1 MIHTNNFRTKSVS
14 YDTKNVSVDGC
25 WPIAIDIGYSSVK
38 GFSPNSIYSFPSYA
52 KNMGRNPELYGE
64 MTADEILYR
73 NDETGEVWRVGRSAQ
88 MMISDRDTGDAQAEL
103 FGRDRY
109 FSDLFE
115 VLINTGLALALI
127 DNDVRRYNGETIYVE
142 TGLPPAY
149 LDEDKGYLIDAI
161 SGSHKFSIKTAK
173 TKRYINMNFDIQPEN
188 VNVMSQPNGTLMSVA
203 MDNDGRTIPEAKKYF
218 QSNIV
223 IFDAGFGTLDF
234 FDIKNRAVGSME
246 KTFDELGMKEV
257 LLRTG
262 EKIKAKYGM
271 VIRPSAMQ
279 KCLEEGVIMIRKRT
293 RDRVSSNTV
302 PFGDLLEEASNEV
315 CTEAI
320 DKMMNIYSGLF
331 DYDYLILTGGTSAAW
346 EEQIKDYY
354 RDMERLIVMSG
365 NINCPDLDLIFTN
378 VRGYYMYLINSLRRA
393 KRKAAEENR

>member
-1 MIHTNNFRTKSVS
+1 
-14 YDTKNVSVDGC
+14 
-25 WPIAIDIGYSSVK
+25 
-38 GFSPNSIYSFPSYA
+38 
-52 KNMGRNPELYGE
+52 
-64 MTADEILYR
+64 
-73 NDETGEVWRVGRSAQ
+73 
-88 MMISDRDTGDAQAEL
+88 
-103 FGRDRY
+103 
-109 FSDLFE
+109 
-115 VLINTGLALALI
+115 
-127 DNDVRRYNGETIYVE
+127 
-142 TGLPPAY
+142 
-149 LDEDKGYLIDAI
+149 
-161 SGSHKFSIKTAK
+161 
-173 TKRYINMNFDIQPEN
+173 MNFDIQPEN